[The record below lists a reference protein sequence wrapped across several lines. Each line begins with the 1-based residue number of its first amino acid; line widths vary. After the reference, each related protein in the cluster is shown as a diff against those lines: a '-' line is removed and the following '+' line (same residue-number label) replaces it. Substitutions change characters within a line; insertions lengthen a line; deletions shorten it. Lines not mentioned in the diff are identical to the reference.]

1 MNEKEILN
9 KLNELKENE
18 NWENLMIISNEC
30 SFYNGSTDEIHYN
43 SEEFFNVYFENNI
56 LEAVRSVCYGDYR
69 YTDDYVVF
77 DGYENLE
84 SFNLYDMENYL
95 DLDNMAYQISEEND
109 IYENVKD
116 YL

>member
-1 MNEKEILN
+1 MQEKKIFK
-9 KLNELKENE
+9 KLNELKSNGELE
-18 NWENLMIISNEC
+18 TLRIINNEC

-43 SEEFFNVYFENNI
+43 DEEFFELFFLNDVM
-56 LEAVRSVCYGDYR
+56 EAVRSVCYGDYR
-69 YTDDYVVF
+69 YTDNYVMF
-77 DGYENLE
+77 NGYSNLE

-95 DLDNMAYQISEEND
+95 DLDNMAFQIANEND

>member
-9 KLNELKENE
+9 KLNELKSNGELE
-18 NWENLMIISNEC
+18 TLRIINNEC

-43 SEEFFNVYFENNI
+43 DEEFFDIYFESNV

-69 YTDDYVVF
+69 YTDNYVVF

-84 SFNLYDMENYL
+84 SFNLYNMENYL
-95 DLDNMAYQISEEND
+95 DLDNIAFQIANESD